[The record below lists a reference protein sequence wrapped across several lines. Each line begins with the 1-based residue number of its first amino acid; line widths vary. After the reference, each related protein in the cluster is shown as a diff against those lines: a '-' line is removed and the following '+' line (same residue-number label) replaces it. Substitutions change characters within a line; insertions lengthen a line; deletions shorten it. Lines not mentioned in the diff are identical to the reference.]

1 MLVYCIKN
9 SVNAKE
15 YVGLTTRSLDCR
27 WKQHVQESNKER
39 SWEYKTP
46 LGLAI
51 KKYGKDAFD
60 VFVIEECDSTESM
73 KQAEIRLI
81 EERKSHV
88 SVGGYNV
95 TKGGDGRF
103 GTTWSQ
109 EIKDKI
115 GAGNKGKIM
124 SEDSKKKMRLAKQD
138 KYLLGDHPK
147 SVSILVNKTET
158 YTSIKEFT
166 NKYNLI
172 YSSVVSL
179 LTRNNGKAVYNNFL
193 IERI

>member
-9 SVNAKE
+9 SINGKE
-15 YVGLTTRSLDCR
+15 YVGLTTRSLEIR
-27 WKQHVQESNKER
+27 WKQHIQESNKEG

-51 KKYGKDAFD
+51 KKYGKEAFD
-60 VFVIEECDSTESM
+60 VFIVEKCDDLEST

-81 EERKSHV
+81 KERKSHV
-88 SVGGYNV
+88 SAGGYNI

-103 GTTWSQ
+103 GTKWSQ

-115 GAGNKGKIM
+115 SIGNKGKVM
-124 SEDSKKKMRLAKQD
+124 SDQSKEKMKLAKKD

-147 SVSILVNKTET
+147 AVTILVDKCKSFS
-158 YTSIKEFT
+158 SIKEFT
-166 NKYNLI
+166 NQYNLT
-172 YSSVVSL
+172 YSTIVSL
-179 LTRNNGKAVYNNFL
+179 LSRNNGKVVYNNIL

>member
-1 MLVYCIKN
+1 
-9 SVNAKE
+9 
-15 YVGLTTRSLDCR
+15 
-27 WKQHVQESNKER
+27 
-39 SWEYKTP
+39 
-46 LGLAI
+46 
-51 KKYGKDAFD
+51 
-60 VFVIEECDSTESM
+60 
-73 KQAEIRLI
+73 
-81 EERKSHV
+81 
-88 SVGGYNV
+88 
-95 TKGGDGRF
+95 
-103 GTTWSQ
+103 
-109 EIKDKI
+109 
-115 GAGNKGKIM
+115 M
-124 SEDSKKKMRLAKQD
+124 SEESKKKMRLAKQD